1 MAEMNTGASWWDIA
15 AGQLAALEDRMTGF
29 AEKLKDLTSAHNELV
44 IATDGR
50 TAEEQRREKLEASV
64 ERLSSEV
71 QRLVEDRLTLRH
83 TEELAALA
91 KEQLRSQTAEVQG
104 LLQRWEQRFETLRAH
119 IEAEASF
126 RVSGETQRRMD
137 SEKLLTSL
145 LGDLSEIQ
153 REFHLNTES
162 AEAAQPF
169 GTPRRAVPAKA
180 GFLRRGAGGG
190 GAEPNKDPEPARG
203 LPGAILAPP
212 TLHPRTAAI
221 SRTGPARAPEV
232 QRSILDE
239 GRPAS
244 PGGRSYPALA
254 RNAVR
259 L

>member
-1 MAEMNTGASWWDIA
+1 MHDYTHTDSYATETKS
-15 AGQLAALEDRMTGF
+15 LEGDV
-29 AEKLKDLTSAHNELV
+29 S
-44 IATDGR
+44 
-50 TAEEQRREKLEASV
+50 
-64 ERLSSEV
+64 
-71 QRLVEDRLTLRH
+71 
-83 TEELAALA
+83 
-91 KEQLRSQTAEVQG
+91 
-104 LLQRWEQRFETLRAH
+104 RWEQRFETLRAH
-119 IEAEASF
+119 IEAEASL
-126 RVSGETQRRMD
+126 RISGETKRRMD

-153 REFHLNTES
+153 REFHINTES

-169 GTPRRAVPAKA
+169 GTPRRSAVPAKA
-180 GFLRRGAGGG
+180 GFLRRGASGA
-190 GAEPNKDPEPARG
+190 GAEPKDPEPARG

-221 SRTGPARAPEV
+221 SRTGPARAPEA